1 MKVAI
6 VGASGHVG
14 TALLRALRER
24 EEIDEILGLARRE
37 PDVSA
42 EPYDAARWERVDI
55 AMPVADGAGEEHV
68 VARLAELFEG
78 FDTVV
83 HLAWL
88 IQPNRQ
94 RRLLR
99 RANVDGTRRVIEA
112 CLRAGVGHLVCASS
126 VGAYSGV
133 DDDVRRDESWRTDGV
148 PTSHY
153 SVDKAAQERLLDDA
167 EQRGLAVARLRPAL
181 AFDAIAGAEIMRLF
195 VGALVPPA
203 LLRPGRL
210 PILPLPAGL
219 RMQVVHGE
227 DLADAYC
234 RAIVRRATGAFN
246 IATEPVLHADDIA
259 AILGRGRFVSIPP
272 AVLRPLLAAAWR
284 THAVAA
290 DPGWLDM
297 AMSAPLMN
305 TARAGRELAWTPK
318 YDARE
323 ALRQV
328 LHAIAD
334 GSGTAS
340 PPMRPRRQWPQDQL
354 PPGEAP
360 PEGPASAGDRP
371 GAHRLPARLQ
381 RDILGL
387 YLSDHLTGAT
397 AGVDRAARM
406 AKAYGDT
413 AHGPELA
420 RLARQLREERAFL
433 HELIGTLELRRR
445 PYRQVAAWAAEKAGR
460 LKVNGRVTGSP
471 MTPVLELELM
481 RGAVTAKLGC
491 WQVLG
496 TLAFDLGMPRQVFDD
511 LAVQARMQR
520 ETLERI
526 HAAVAPEAFRS
537 GEVS

>member
-1 MKVAI
+1 MRVAI

-259 AILGRGRFVSIPP
+259 AILGRGRFVPIPP

-290 DPGWLDM
+290 DPGWL
-297 AMSAPLMN
+297 
-305 TARAGRELAWTPK
+305 
-318 YDARE
+318 
-323 ALRQV
+323 
-328 LHAIAD
+328 
-334 GSGTAS
+334 
-340 PPMRPRRQWPQDQL
+340 
-354 PPGEAP
+354 
-360 PEGPASAGDRP
+360 
-371 GAHRLPARLQ
+371 
-381 RDILGL
+381 
-387 YLSDHLTGAT
+387 
-397 AGVDRAARM
+397 
-406 AKAYGDT
+406 
-413 AHGPELA
+413 ELA

-496 TLAFDLGMPRQVFDD
+496 TLAFDLGMPRQIFDD